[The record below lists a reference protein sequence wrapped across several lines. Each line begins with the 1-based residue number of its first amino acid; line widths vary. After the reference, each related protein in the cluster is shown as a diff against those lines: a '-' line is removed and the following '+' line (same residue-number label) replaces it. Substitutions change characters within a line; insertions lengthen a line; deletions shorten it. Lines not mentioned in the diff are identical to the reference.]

1 MTWYIWFD
9 KNRIAKDIDRGFVFS
24 LSKRFCDCCFLL
36 FVQPSGWKNAI
47 FMAKHTTIGLKAQ
60 KHLAQAERKR
70 RPEWS
75 DTTLFSHC
83 KGKSVE
89 YSWFWQTKPP
99 ICPTETP
106 FHRNKTASCFANS
119 PFCFSKPTR
128 LKINHLKKSK
138 KVKKHNCQKTQ
149 SICWK
154 KMKIWIQKRKTHLN
168 PSVFV
173 VLTDLLQTIIPLTQI
188 IDY

>member
-1 MTWYIWFD
+1 MFFKT
-9 KNRIAKDIDRGFVFS
+9 KHFVRN
-24 LSKRFCDCCFLL
+24 LRDNKRFHPCRAKLALFCLPSRAASGLLLCFLGFEFL
-36 FVQPSGWKNAI
+36 TFCS
-47 FMAKHTTIGLKAQ
+47 TLGLKAQ
-60 KHLAQAERKR
+60 KHLARAERKR

-75 DTTLFSHC
+75 DTTLFSYC

-89 YSWFWQTKPP
+89 YGYFWQTKPP
-99 ICPTETP
+99 ICPTKTP
-106 FHRNKTASCFANS
+106 FRKNKTASYFANS
-119 PFCFSKPTR
+119 PFYFSKPTR

-138 KVKKHNCQKTQ
+138 KVKKHNCQRTQ